1 MRAYCRDSVSFAA
14 LRALQVFQKQ
24 ESHNRKSPYGSV
36 HASRSLG
43 QMAFFNG
50 QEAKYCDGSGSIA
63 EVLGGRR
70 VLGKSVKKPDDLA
83 KLVRKGTTRNFCQSA
98 GRAARCWQ

>member
-1 MRAYCRDSVSFAA
+1 VSTPLELWAKW
-14 LRALQVFQKQ
+14 R
-24 ESHNRKSPYGSV
+24 
-36 HASRSLG
+36 
-43 QMAFFNG
+43 FFDG

-70 VLGKSVKKPDDLA
+70 STRQIGKKPDDLA